1 MGNTQKMERQI
12 YATDG
17 EYFLYPI
24 TEEDHE
30 DFVNL
35 QIQTQ
40 GNTTLFLN
48 PHFKDII
55 WNQVLQG
62 KDKTFSIFNKQ
73 GDYCGSTE
81 LQHLPSKTPEIGI
94 ALIEE
99 YRNKG
104 LAKKVMKMLVKQT
117 CHEQEVDY
125 FLIRISSRNARPK
138 HVFEKMG
145 AIFIREETSFF
156 TTFMN
161 EYKKLIDKYDV
172 LREKDQIIKRCHDFL
187 EEEEIIFHYIILP
200 ELFL

>member
-62 KDKTFSIFNKQ
+62 KDKTFSIQ
-73 GDYCGSTE
+73 ALAST
-81 LQHLPSKTPEIGI
+81 LLPKNS
-94 ALIEE
+94 
-99 YRNKG
+99 
-104 LAKKVMKMLVKQT
+104 
-117 CHEQEVDY
+117 C
-125 FLIRISSRNARPK
+125 IRATILFKSS
-138 HVFEKMG
+138 V
-145 AIFIREETSFF
+145 
-156 TTFMN
+156 
-161 EYKKLIDKYDV
+161 
-172 LREKDQIIKRCHDFL
+172 
-187 EEEEIIFHYIILP
+187 
-200 ELFL
+200 